1 MKLAQEQLRITG
13 DKEMQKKLQEERKQ
27 FEERMK
33 VQQAALEE
41 ERRRNEEQLQ
51 MQMKSQ
57 LNEQ

>member
-1 MKLAQEQLRITG
+1 
-13 DKEMQKKLQEERKQ
+13 MQKKLQEERKQ

-51 MQMKSQ
+51 MQRKSQ

>member
-1 MKLAQEQLRITG
+1 
-13 DKEMQKKLQEERKQ
+13 MQKKLQEERKQ

>member
-1 MKLAQEQLRITG
+1 
-13 DKEMQKKLQEERKQ
+13 MQKKLQEERKQ

-57 LNEQ
+57 LNEH